1 MFHPIGLESL
11 LASLALLVS
20 LTYPQLGSNWFA
32 KAERVLGA
40 LARRRRTSVLVC
52 AVAALAMRAALL
64 PVMPVPLPYVTGE
77 FSHLLAADTFLSGR
91 VSNPPHP
98 MWVHFESFHIIF
110 QPTYASMF
118 PPLQGLVLAA
128 GKIIGGH
135 VFVGVWLSVG
145 VMCAAYC
152 WMLQAWLPQG
162 WALLGGLLPVLRFG
176 VVSYWDN
183 SYWGGAPAAIGG
195 ALVLGALPR
204 IMRQQRVRDALLMAV
219 GLAILANTRPY
230 EGLILSLP
238 TAAALVIWMLGKKGP
253 PAQILIRRVALPLL
267 LLLAVTGTG
276 MGYYFWRVTG
286 SPVRMPYQVN
296 RETYAVAPYFY
307 WQDARTPP
315 VYHHKVMRDFYTG
328 IEFSRYLETR
338 SAGGFLVEMFRK
350 VLLIWVFY
358 INPVLTIPL
367 LLLPWVLRDRRI
379 RFLVITGAVS
389 FAGTAL
395 VIFFT
400 AHYAAPATAVL
411 LAVILQGMRHLRAW
425 RWYGKPA
432 GLFMARSIVVI
443 CVLTMPLA
451 VRLFAVPAKPGTWPA
466 LGLERARLQAQLSS
480 LPERQLVLV
489 RYKPDHDPLVEWV
502 YNEANIDSSK
512 VVWARDM
519 GAALNEELIRYYES
533 RRVWLLESDETPPT
547 LSPYSSNQTAAA
559 DLNAIGNHGHS
570 RSGAAGRN
578 RCPRQ

>member
-1 MFHPIGLESL
+1 MLHPIGLESL
-11 LASLALLVS
+11 LASIALLVA
-20 LTYPQLGSNWFA
+20 LTYPQLGSNWFGN
-32 KAERVLGA
+32 AERALGA
-40 LARRRRTSVLVC
+40 LARRRGTSVLVC
-52 AVAALAMRAALL
+52 GVAALAMRAALL
-64 PVMPVPLPYVTGE
+64 PVLPVPLPFVTGE

-91 VSNPPHP
+91 LSNPPHP
-98 MWVHFESFHIIF
+98 MWIHFESFHIIF
-110 QPTYASMF
+110 HPTYASMF

-135 VFVGVWLSVG
+135 MFVGVWLSVG
-145 VMCAAYC
+145 VMCAVYC
-152 WMLQAWLPQG
+152 WMLQAWLPAG
-162 WALLGGLLPVLRFG
+162 WALLGGLLPVMRFG

-204 IMRQQRVRDALLMAV
+204 IMRYQRVRDALLMAV
-219 GLAILANTRPY
+219 GLAMLANTRPY

-238 TAAALVIWMLGKKGP
+238 AAVALLIWMVGKERP

-267 LLLAVTGTG
+267 LVLAVTAAA
-276 MGYYFWRVTG
+276 MGYYFWRVTA

-296 RETYAVAPYFY
+296 RETYAVVPYFY
-307 WQDARTPP
+307 WQHARPQP
-315 VYHHKVMRDFYTG
+315 VYHHKVMQEFYTG
-328 IEFSRYLETR
+328 VEFSRYLETR
-338 SAGGFLVEMFRK
+338 SVGGFLLETLRT
-350 VLLIWVFY
+350 VLLIWVFF

-367 LLLPWVLRDRRI
+367 CLLPCVLRDRRI

-389 FAGTAL
+389 FAGSAL

-400 AHYAAPATAVL
+400 AHYAAPATAVM

-451 VRLFAVPAKPGTWPA
+451 VRLLSAPAKPGTWPA
-466 LGLERARLQAQLSS
+466 MGPERARLLAQLSS

-489 RYKPDHDPLVEWV
+489 RYKPDHDTLVEWV

-519 GAALNEELIRYYES
+519 GAGLNEELIRYYEN
-533 RRVWLLESDETPPT
+533 RRVWLLEPDETPPK
-547 LSPYSSNQTAAA
+547 LFPYPSTRPLAKVKLPAGERGSS
-559 DLNAIGNHGHS
+559 D
-570 RSGAAGRN
+570 
-578 RCPRQ
+578 